1 MPDDIEHSGMNSI
14 AVDSGIVSGAMSL
27 STPGPLKQDSGT
39 PATLNQAEDYT
50 VEHQARR
57 PESPSVAVDLESD
70 YAEDSVVEVTLTDEC
85 SDSTPLAG
93 SMQVQQPTGTAD
105 PRADD
110 DVSKIGKH
118 LGEEADETHGDA
130 GNVPSPS
137 DCSIDNFIP
146 PSPSELS
153 TSEAWLSGN
162 ASEDTSND
170 NVGSLPAKRARWQR
184 RQRSPHSHE
193 RTPFSTSTMRQS
205 SSRIRKTTRPRR
217 SPQHSTKRIDPRAL
231 TDVSQITV
239 DPDWTGGRL
248 IPQRLTQMNLRQLAP
263 GETFMAAVIQDE
275 CKVAAFAYEWAM
287 VLIKNSLGRDREIE
301 RLAIMPIDLHS
312 WLLTGFLR
320 EDGGYEPHSITSSAH
335 FVDAAIDGQSNGG
348 LSSPFAGHTE
358 GDFGLTDLH
367 DGLPAEDNVSS
378 IQESLQSSS
387 RVKRSSKPGLKRGR
401 WERFEEE
408 DLKSLAG
415 RETWDEIGKRLNRPP
430 GGVSQHWRKM
440 QLDVR
445 GGNKHR
451 SRRKRNRTLY
461 ES

>member
-14 AVDSGIVSGAMSL
+14 AVDSCIVSGAMSL
-27 STPGPLKQDSGT
+27 STPDPSKQDSGT
-39 PATLNQAEDYT
+39 TATLDQAEDHT

-57 PESPSVAVDLESD
+57 PESPSVAVDLEPD
-70 YAEDSVVEVTLTDEC
+70 YAEDSVV
-85 SDSTPLAG
+85 TPLAG
-93 SMQVQQPTGTAD
+93 SMQVQQPRGTAD

-110 DVSKIGKH
+110 DVSEIGKH
-118 LGEEADETHGDA
+118 LSEEADETHGDA
-130 GNVPSPS
+130 GNVPFPS
-137 DCSIDNFIP
+137 DCSIDDFIP
-146 PSPSELS
+146 PSPSETS

-162 ASEDTSND
+162 ASKDTSDD

-275 CKVAAFAYEWAM
+275 RTVAAFAYDCSM
-287 VLIKNSLGRDREIE
+287 VLIKDSIGHGREVGS
-301 RLAIMPIDLHS
+301 LAIMPINLNS

-320 EDGGYEPHSITSSAH
+320 VNDNHKPHSLVPSADL
-335 FVDAAIDGQSNGG
+335 VNAAMGESPDER
-348 LSSPFAGHTE
+348 LSSSYVEHT
-358 GDFGLTDLH
+358 DLDCGLIDLH
-367 DGLPAEDNVSS
+367 DGLPAEDDDSS
-378 IQESLQSSS
+378 IQESQQVSNRGKRRS
-387 RVKRSSKPGLKRGR
+387 RPGLKRGF
-401 WERFEEE
+401 WEPSEEQV
-408 DLKSLAG
+408 LRSLAG
-415 RETWDEIGKRLNRPP
+415 RKTWDEIGKRLNRSS
-430 GGVSQHWRKM
+430 GGVFQHWGKM
-440 QLDVR
+440 QRDAAKGLKPR
-445 GGNKHR
+445 PKRKENGALR
-451 SRRKRNRTLY
+451 S
-461 ES
+461 